1 LFDVGLI
8 PAHDM
13 AGICCMQIQTRGA
26 GDGMRPLCH
35 GSRSVGLGLGLT
47 RPHGCEAF
55 TILEIAISSA
65 IVVMV
70 FAGII
75 KAYVQSGQRLEWTGY
90 SLAAEAL
97 AIQTIEQARATVW
110 DPAQT
115 PPLNELTNLNL
126 MGVSYNS
133 SSLTLTGFTTNIL
146 DVPYESTNY
155 VMATNLVTIQMLNVN
170 GNTNVQEQVVTVQ
183 TVWPFYIR
191 ASNLFFTNT
200 VSTIISPDNRAPQ
213 TF

>member
-1 LFDVGLI
+1 
-8 PAHDM
+8 
-13 AGICCMQIQTRGA
+13 
-26 GDGMRPLCH
+26 MRPRYH
-35 GSRSVGLGLGLT
+35 GSRSVGLGLRLA
-47 RPHGCEAF
+47 RPRGCEAF

-126 MGVSYNS
+126 MGMSYNS

-155 VMATNLVTIQMLNVN
+155 VMATNFVTIQMLNIN

-200 VSTIISPDNRAPQ
+200 VSTIISADNRAPQ

>member
-1 LFDVGLI
+1 
-8 PAHDM
+8 
-13 AGICCMQIQTRGA
+13 
-26 GDGMRPLCH
+26 MRSHCH
-35 GSRSVGLGLGLT
+35 GSRSSGPGLRQTLD
-47 RPHGCEAF
+47 RGCEAF
-55 TILEIAISSA
+55 TLLEVVISSA
-65 IVVMV
+65 IVIMV

-97 AIQTIEQARATVW
+97 AMQTIEQARATVW

-115 PPLNELTNLNL
+115 PPVNELTNLNL
-126 MGVSYNS
+126 MGASYNS
-133 SSLTLTGFTTNIL
+133 ATLTLTGFTTNIL
-146 DVPYESTNY
+146 DVPYESSSF
-155 VMATNLVTIQMLNVN
+155 VMATNFVTIQMFNIN

-191 ASNLFFTNT
+191 ASNLVFTNT

>member
-1 LFDVGLI
+1 MG
-8 PAHDM
+8 PH
-13 AGICCMQIQTRGA
+13 
-26 GDGMRPLCH
+26 CH
-35 GSRSVGLGLGLT
+35 SSRSVGLGLRLAQ
-47 RPHGCEAF
+47 RRGCKAF
-55 TILEIAISSA
+55 TLLEVVISSA

-97 AIQTIEQARATVW
+97 AMQTIEQARATVW

-126 MGVSYNS
+126 MGMSYNS

-155 VMATNLVTIQMLNVN
+155 VMATNFVTIQMLNIN

-183 TVWPFYIR
+183 TVWPFVVR
-191 ASNLFFTNT
+191 SSNLCFTNT
-200 VSTIISPDNRAPQ
+200 VSTIVSPDNRAPSS
-213 TF
+213 F